1 MRHSYDANLGH
12 TKENEMSS
20 QRTGWGLASVIATAL
35 LITVGMRP
43 ADAQSTFATLTGTV
57 TDQSGAVLPGTTVTV
72 TNITTGVERT
82 TTTAG
87 TGEYQVPNL
96 DAGPYLLRVQ
106 LSGFA
111 DSTREVVLLARQIV
125 RVDLQMQVAG
135 AAEKVEVTAFSPVI
149 ETERAT
155 IDTSRSGED
164 IAKLALNFRATNKTS
179 PIVVATLS
187 QGVQQDRNGD
197 ISVAGAL
204 PFMTSFSVD
213 GISSQRVRFGGPSKE
228 LFPSVES
235 IEEFK
240 VASASNSAEFMQVTD
255 LTTTTRSGTNRFH
268 GTGFWFN
275 QNSALSSTSQFTP
288 RNANGDAIKPE
299 ISANS
304 FGVSGGGP
312 VARNR
317 AFFFGT
323 YEGVRRPN
331 EVTLNQTV
339 PPDAW
344 RAGNLSSVAAAIRN
358 PFTGGSYA
366 GNQIPVNAV
375 SARLLESFYARQ
387 NQPTGAAINAP
398 NFIVNAPG
406 DYTVNGF
413 DGRFDFVP
421 AANQKVFARFT
432 MKNVDDL
439 SPTNNDWNTTQGDH
453 FRRTEVRQLA
463 GSHSWIR
470 GAFINETRGG
480 WSNTVEKDQ
489 YTNASQGAGLIA
501 DAGLIGLPGA
511 PLTGGFP
518 HIEFGDGSF
527 ISTGGVKPFDILSRV
542 VQGSNTST
550 WLAGRHTLKA
560 GLDVQYVEYIDQ
572 ISFFDGEE
580 LGRYVFDGTFTGHA
594 FADFLLGMPHFT
606 GYILPAPDVNP
617 YSTYYA
623 FFAQDSWRPV
633 RNVTVDLGL
642 RYDLRPPMR
651 DRSNQLGNFDPE
663 FPGGRV
669 IVSDEAGL
677 ALVPSFVRQSV
688 PNTPFVTADEA
699 GLPKTLRRTDKN
711 NLSPRL
717 GIAWRPTEDGRTVI
731 RGGFGWYTVPLLGS
745 VNYSM
750 VATVT
755 AAAVNFANNPAAP
768 FVFPNISSAAS
779 AEGALPPGT
788 LDFRRANQIDMR
800 DPRTMQWSVTLER
813 DLGWNTAARVSYVG
827 STTEDLIWSPDI
839 NQVQAN
845 TLGYDAVRSSRPFTD
860 WNVVTTRANDP
871 RSRYDALGL
880 ALTKRISDGLTFD
893 ASYTL
898 SKHKSDA
905 GGTAPT
911 TFAAENGATTADFFR
926 GDADYGNVAFT
937 RRHRFVSTFLFE
949 LPFGRGR
956 QFASGIGRGLDVLVG
971 GWDLTGITLLQSGPF
986 LTPFFSN
993 ADPSGTG
1000 ANVRGFTATQ
1010 RPDQLSDGHVDNPTV
1025 GAYFNRAAFA
1035 VPGNNIGRFGN
1046 AEVGSLVGPG
1056 TKVFSMTVGKAF
1068 ATGGTSRVRFEMAF
1082 SNLFN
1087 LENLDIPNTNV
1098 TSSAFGRITD
1108 TQVVDQAGPRTV
1120 QFSLRYSF

>member
-1 MRHSYDANLGH
+1 
-12 TKENEMSS
+12 MSS
-20 QRTGWGLASVIATAL
+20 QPRAALAL
-35 LITVGMRP
+35 LVVVWFTAVGSTLSH
-43 ADAQSTFATLTGTV
+43 AQSTLATLTGIV
-57 TDQSGAVLPGTTVTV
+57 LDQSGAVLPGVTVTA
-72 TNITTGVERT
+72 TNITTGVERSA
-82 TTTAG
+82 TTTA

-96 DAGPYLLRVQ
+96 DAGTYLVTFQ
-106 LSGFA
+106 LGGFA
-111 DSTREVVLLARQIV
+111 NSGREVSLLARQIV
-125 RVDLQMQVAG
+125 RVDVQLQIAG
-135 AAEKVEVTAFSPVI
+135 AAEKVEVQAFSPVI

-155 IDTSRSGED
+155 IDSSRSGED
-164 IAKLALNFRATNKTS
+164 ISKLALNFRATNKTS
-179 PIVVATLS
+179 PIVVATLA

-213 GISSQRVRFGGPSKE
+213 GISTQRIRFGGPSKE

-255 LTTTTRSGTNRFH
+255 LTTTTRSGTNQFH
-268 GTGFWFN
+268 GTAFWFN
-275 QNSALSSTSQFTP
+275 QNSALSATSRFTP
-288 RNANGDAIKPE
+288 RDVNGEAIKPE
-299 ISANS
+299 IEANS

-331 EVTLNQTV
+331 EVTLSQTV

-344 RAGNLSSVAAAIRN
+344 RAGNLSSVATAIRN
-358 PFTGGSYA
+358 PAGGSFVN
-366 GNQIPVNAV
+366 NQIPVNQV
-375 SARLLESFYARQ
+375 SARLLDSFYARQ

-398 NFIVNAPG
+398 NYIVNAPG
-406 DYTVNGF
+406 DFSVDGF

-421 AANQKVFARFT
+421 SPSQKVFARFT
-432 MKNVDDL
+432 MKNVDDV

-453 FRRTEVRQLA
+453 FKRIEVRQLA
-463 GSHSWIR
+463 GSHNWVR
-470 GAFINETRGG
+470 GLFVNEVRGG
-480 WSNTVEKDQ
+480 WSNTVEKDT
-489 YTNASQGAGLIA
+489 YTNALKGPDLVQ
-501 DAGLIGLPGA
+501 DAGLVGLPG
-511 PLTGGFP
+511 PPVTGGFP

-560 GLDVQYVEYIDQ
+560 GVDIQYVEYVDQ

-594 FADFLLGMPHFT
+594 FADFLLGLPHFT
-606 GYILPAPDVNP
+606 GYILPAPEVNP
-617 YSTYYA
+617 FSTYYA
-623 FFAQDSWRPV
+623 FFAQDSWRPS
-633 RNVTVDLGL
+633 RAITVDLGL
-642 RYDLRPPMR
+642 RYDLRPPMK
-651 DRSNQLGNFDPE
+651 DRSNQLGNFDTE

-677 ALVPSFVRQSV
+677 ALVPDFVRQSV

-699 GLPKTLRRTDKN
+699 GLPETLRRTDRN
-711 NLSPRL
+711 NFSPRL
-717 GIAWRPTEDGRTVI
+717 GIAWRPTEEGRTVI
-731 RGGFGWYTVPLLGS
+731 RGGVGLYTVPLLGS

-755 AAAVNFANNPAAP
+755 AAAVNFANAPASP
-768 FVFPNISSAAS
+768 FVFPNISSVAS

-800 DPRTMQWSVTLER
+800 DPRTVQWSATVEHE
-813 DLGWNTAARVSYVG
+813 LGWNTAARVSYVG
-827 STTEDLIWSPDI
+827 SSTEDLIWSPDL

-845 TLGYDAVRSSRPFTD
+845 TLGYDAVRNTRPFLD

-871 RSRYDALGL
+871 RSRYHALGL
-880 ALTKRISDGLTFD
+880 ALTKRVSDGLAFD

-898 SKHKSDA
+898 AKHESDA
-905 GGTAPT
+905 SGAVPT
-911 TFAAENGATTADFFR
+911 TFAAENGATTADYFR

-937 RRHRFVSTFLFE
+937 RRHRFISTFVYE

-956 QFASGIGRGLDVLVG
+956 RFATNIGRGLDALLG

-986 LTPFFSN
+986 LTPSFSN

-1000 ANVRGFTATQ
+1000 TNIRGFTATQ
-1010 RPDQLSDGHVDNPTV
+1010 RPDQVHDGNIDDPTAD
-1025 GAYFNRAAFA
+1025 AYFDTNAFV
-1035 VPGNNIGRFGN
+1035 VPGNNIGRWGN
-1046 AEVGSLVGPG
+1046 AKVGSLVGPG
-1056 TKVFSMTVGKAF
+1056 TQVFSMTFGKAF
-1068 ATGGTSRVRFEMAF
+1068 ASGGTSRLRFEIAF

-1087 LENLDIPNTNV
+1087 IENLDVPNSNV
-1098 TSSAFGRITD
+1098 TSSAFGRVTN
-1108 TQVVDQAGPRTV
+1108 TQTVDQAGPRTV
-1120 QFSLRYSF
+1120 QLSLRYTF